1 MTMNESMLRAAL
13 SLISDAIFVIDV
25 ETMLYI
31 EFNDATCRM
40 AGRTRE
46 ELARIGPLGIWTQTG
61 GSPEGL
67 RQHYDAMVAQA
78 PAQMNHVAVVHRPD
92 GTFIRVWM
100 EREARRIEGR
110 WVVLARARELQ
121 DGDEGDPLYPK
132 ASDVPAP
139 TLNSLRAA
147 MQASQD
153 AVSIIDFQGMR
164 YLDLNAAA
172 CEVLGYSRDELLEG
186 DLPLSGDRTL
196 EDMRQIYSDLILQ
209 SPKPTTETGSFM
221 RSDGTV
227 IPGIITRKAVLA
239 DGMWMIYVSVKRTPA

>member
-1 MTMNESMLRAAL
+1 MTTNESILRAAL
-13 SLISDAIFVIDV
+13 SLVKDALFVIDV
-25 ETMLYI
+25 ETMLYL

-67 RQHYDAMVAQA
+67 RQHYEAMVAQSPA
-78 PAQMNHVAVVHRPD
+78 PSNHVTVVHRPD
-92 GTFIRVWM
+92 GSFIRVWM

-110 WVVLARARELQ
+110 WVVLARACEMH
-121 DGDEGDPLYPK
+121 DGDEGEPLH
-132 ASDVPAP
+132 AGAADAP
-139 TLNSLRAA
+139 PTTIDSLRKS
-147 MQASQD
+147 MEASRD

-172 CEVLGYSRDELLEG
+172 SELLGYSRDELLEG

-196 EDMRQIYSDLILQ
+196 EDLRQVYSDLILQ
-209 SPKPTTETGSFM
+209 SPKSITESGSFT
-221 RSDGTV
+221 RSDGTEA
-227 IPGIITRKAVLA
+227 PGEITRTARLA
-239 DGMWMIYVSVKRTPA
+239 DGMWVIYVQVKRTVA